1 MKRWWESISARE
13 RRLVMG
19 MAAALLLALVWWGL
33 IAPFRAQHVEAER
46 QLHQQ
51 RETLAWMLQHA
62 GEVQAVRPAG
72 PAPDRSLTLEA
83 VVNQTARQA
92 GITLTRLQPL
102 DKQLQVE
109 PGVMEF
115 DRLVN
120 WLARM
125 ERDYAV
131 QATLLELVAEDGKGR
146 VRVRRLQVGRAG

>member
-1 MKRWWESISARE
+1 MKRWWYGISARE

-19 MAAALLLALVWWGL
+19 MGAAVLLALIWWGV
-33 IAPFRAQHVEAER
+33 IAPFRAQHDDAER
-46 QLHQQ
+46 QLHTQ

-62 GEVQAVRPAG
+62 GAVQADRPSG

-109 PGVMEF
+109 PGVLEF

-146 VRVRRLQVGRAG
+146 VRVRRLQVGRAE